1 MLWTGFLN
9 LQICYWILDLDYA
22 RLEDY
27 LLILCVFVE
36 REVAER
42 SILIKNMIEDIG
54 DQAINE
60 AIPIPNVCLKIRL
73 RQEILTLCS

>member
-1 MLWTGFLN
+1 MQSYRIILLML
-9 LQICYWILDLDYA
+9 CA
-22 RLEDY
+22 
-27 LLILCVFVE
+27 FVE

-60 AIPIPNVCLKIRL
+60 AIPIPNVGLKIRL
-73 RQEILTLCS
+73 RQEILTLCL